1 MIKIIDPEMES
12 IVAPDAAFEQ
22 IAAGMQFTEGPVWM
36 PRERK
41 LVYSDIPA
49 DRMYQW
55 SPEDGLSI
63 FREPSHHA
71 NGNILDN
78 EGRLITCEHGSRRV
92 TRTEPDGSVVVLA
105 ERYAGRRLNSPND
118 VVVKRDGTIWFTD
131 PPYGIKPEEREQD
144 GHYVFRLDPGA
155 TEPVIVAD
163 DFIMP
168 NGLNFS
174 PDEAFLYIDDSS
186 RKRGNIRRF
195 RVTEQNAL
203 EDDGV
208 FTVIDPHGP
217 DGMRVDSAGRI
228 FSTAGDG
235 VQVFRADGT
244 MIGKFLT
251 PETAA
256 NCCFGGAEEPALFI
270 TARTSVW
277 RVPLRM

>member
-1 MIKIIDPEMES
+1 
-12 IVAPDAAFEQ
+12 
-22 IAAGMQFTEGPVWM
+22 
-36 PRERK
+36 
-41 LVYSDIPA
+41 
-49 DRMYQW
+49 
-55 SPEDGLSI
+55 
-63 FREPSHHA
+63 
-71 NGNILDN
+71 
-78 EGRLITCEHGSRRV
+78 
-92 TRTEPDGSVVVLA
+92 
-105 ERYAGRRLNSPND
+105 

-131 PPYGIKPEEREQD
+131 PPYGIKLEEREQD

-155 TEPVIVAD
+155 AEPVIVAD
-163 DFIMP
+163 DFLMP

-174 PDEAFLYIDDSS
+174 PDEEFLYIDDSS
-186 RKRGNIRRF
+186 GERDNIRRF
-195 RVTEQNAL
+195 RVTAANML

-208 FTVIDPHGP
+208 FTVIEPHGP
-217 DGMRVDSAGRI
+217 DGMRVDAQGRI

-277 RVPLRM
+277 RVPLRG